1 MFSSMAHSR
10 ETGVSWKPELPTA
23 AQPSIRGGAAP
34 GQEGGMTS
42 VLFTNVRIGALP
54 YAGEVLVQGN
64 RISRI
69 SRGARVLPTTR
80 VTRVD
85 GPARGRFS
93 RPAA

>member
-1 MFSSMAHSR
+1 MTHSR

-42 VLFTNVRIGALP
+42 VLFTNVRIFDGT
-54 YAGEVLVQGN
+54 GN

-69 SRGARVLPTTR
+69 ARGARQRMPTEEHILGCAP
-80 VTRVD
+80 V
-85 GPARGRFS
+85 AK
-93 RPAA
+93 